1 MVFYCKAGV
10 RSRAAAGL
18 AREAGWK
25 NTGEYRG
32 AWSEWFEKGGKVER
46 SN

>member
-1 MVFYCKAGV
+1 MFYCKAGV

-25 NTGEYRG
+25 RVGEYPG
-32 AWSEWFEKGGKVER
+32 SWIDWAGKGGKVER
-46 SN
+46 